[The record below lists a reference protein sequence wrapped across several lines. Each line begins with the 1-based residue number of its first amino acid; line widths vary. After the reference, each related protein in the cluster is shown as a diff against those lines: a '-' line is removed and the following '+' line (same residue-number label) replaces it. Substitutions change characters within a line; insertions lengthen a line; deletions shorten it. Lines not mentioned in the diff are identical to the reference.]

1 MIKGATM
8 KFKLNMILWLI
19 IPYFANADLHLKT
32 GHYLTS
38 NHDIAHDI
46 TNDPLSFNRTYN
58 SSTQHMGWFGHG
70 WSAPFETT
78 LILSN
83 DGSIDIRDNVSET
96 IIHYTLK
103 KKNNATTYY
112 SSQCGLTKI
121 IPNKDGYTR
130 ILPNGMRELFDTKGR
145 MTRRNYEGGKF
156 VSLLYTGQNPTTLS
170 NQSGQS
176 LSLTWNENGRVTNI
190 KSSGGY
196 KITYTYN
203 NQNELV
209 DYLDN
214 IGYHITYKY
223 DKNHK
228 LIHTSY
234 NDEAN

>member
-8 KFKLNMILWLI
+8 KFKLHMILWLI
-19 IPYFANADLHLKT
+19 IPYFANADVHLKS
-32 GHYLTS
+32 GHFLAK

-46 TNDPLSFNRTYN
+46 TKDSLSFNRTYN
-58 SSTQHMGWFGHG
+58 SSSQHMGWFGHG
-70 WSAPFETT
+70 WSGPFETT
-78 LILSN
+78 LIFLD
-83 DGSIDIRDNVSET
+83 DGSIDIRDNGIEK
-96 IIHYTLK
+96 IIHYSP
-103 KKNNATTYY
+103 KNENNTTTYY

-121 IPNKDGYTR
+121 IPNNDGYTR
-130 ILPNGMRELFDTKGR
+130 IMPDDISEIFDTQGR
-145 MTRRNYEGGKF
+145 LTRRNYEDGKF
-156 VSLLYTGQNPTTLS
+156 VNILYTDKNPTTLS

-203 NQNELV
+203 DQNELV

-228 LIHTSY
+228 LIHASY